1 MATSA
6 GTAYNIIN
14 VSTGACAT
22 CTSTISPHPVWS
34 DTTGGTIVQL
44 GMITIG
50 GSGLNS

>member
-6 GTAYNIIN
+6 GTEYNIIN

-34 DTTGGTIVQL
+34 DATGGTIVQL